1 MSDALHL
8 WLNIAVL
15 FVFVGLVAYAGC
27 LGSTTFWG
35 DEE

>member
-1 MSDALHL
+1 MLHT

-15 FVFVGLVAYAGC
+15 FVIVGLVTFASC

-35 DEE
+35 DE

>member
-1 MSDALHL
+1 MLHT

-15 FVFVGLVAYAGC
+15 LVIVGAATFASC

-35 DEE
+35 DE